1 MSNPIKKIS
10 KVELWGVL
18 SRADE
23 LISLATDKTTGKIN
37 PVVDEDSLRELSE
50 TLDKVIGQSVKDR
63 WDDSSYCGTIE
74 GVPRRY
80 VPKHLIKKDPNGGF
94 KLHIGKGF

>member
-23 LISLATDKTTGKIN
+23 LISLATDKTTARIQQ
-37 PVVDEDSLRELSE
+37 SLENLLESAHKALDQEQQLHAISQKAMELQR
-50 TLDKVIGQSVKDR
+50 LQ
-63 WDDSSYCGTIE
+63 
-74 GVPRRY
+74 
-80 VPKHLIKKDPNGGF
+80 LISTG
-94 KLHIGKGF
+94 